1 MLQVASRFVYYR
13 HEEKNIIF
21 LHLVAFVFEKKS
33 VIKTMIVL
41 KDAREWNSYKLDLL
55 TWWEGF
61 PIPKKP
67 SSHTYIHT
75 TDLVWHYLAVV

>member
-1 MLQVASRFVYYR
+1 
-13 HEEKNIIF
+13 
-21 LHLVAFVFEKKS
+21 
-33 VIKTMIVL
+33 MIVL